1 MVSFRH
7 DNSVLSAV
15 VLRAQSPYERIW
27 YANPPKLSSFILAV
41 VNGQKIILG
50 VNLASSFTFESNRNR
65 NTILE
70 VAM

>member
-1 MVSFRH
+1 MVSFRQ

-15 VLRAQSPYERIW
+15 VLRTQSPFESIW

-50 VNLASSFTFESNRNR
+50 VNLASSFTFEINRNR

>member
-1 MVSFRH
+1 MISFRQ

-15 VLRAQSPYERIW
+15 VLRAQSPYQRIW

-50 VNLASSFTFESNRNR
+50 VNLASSFTFEISRNR
-65 NTILE
+65 NTALE

>member
-1 MVSFRH
+1 MVSFRQG
-7 DNSVLSAV
+7 NSVLSGV
-15 VLRAQSPYERIW
+15 VLRAQSPYESIW

-50 VNLASSFTFESNRNR
+50 VNLASSFTFEINRNR